1 MNLKSLAKASR
12 QMLNR
17 NASKI
22 LAGFAIGAG
31 VMAVGFAIEA
41 TPKAMILLEEK
52 KAELGVEKLD
62 VKTIVKTA
70 GPVYIPTVVSM
81 GLSTA
86 CTIGALKVKSQQ
98 NAALAAACTLSETAL
113 RTYQNKVVET
123 IGAEKEQEIREA
135 VALDKMAKSPEPAV
149 IPNAKGVKTDDI
161 SYDQRVKCWE
171 SLSGNYFWTTR
182 NAIERAI
189 NGVNKQ
195 LLSDFRVTENDL
207 FDYLGILNSAFSIAL
222 WGEDR
227 SRGGSNNYYGNN
239 RGQRNSYDGYYQGSQ
254 NNRPNPPP
262 VRRSLQNLDFESR
275 GDAEDTLA
283 GLRDA
288 LYRYRQVSVGDL
300 WDLMGVTNDST
311 DYNYGWYNLDDAFIK
326 GIPGGFRLILPHT
339 VPLR

>member
-1 MNLKSLAKASR
+1 
-12 QMLNR
+12 MLNR

-62 VKTIVKTA
+62 AKTIVKTA

-123 IGAEKEQEIREA
+123 IGAEKEQEICEA

-149 IPNAKGVKTDDI
+149 IPNAKGVKMDDI

-207 FDYLGILNSAFSIAL
+207 FDYLGM
-222 WGEDR
+222 EH
-227 SRGGSNNYYGNN
+227 N
-239 RGQRNSYDGYYQGSQ
+239 RN
-254 NNRPNPPP
+254 
-262 VRRSLQNLDFESR
+262 
-275 GDAEDTLA
+275 
-283 GLRDA
+283 
-288 LYRYRQVSVGDL
+288 GDL
-300 WDLMGVTNDST
+300 LGWDT
-311 DYNYGWYNLDDAFIK
+311 DTTMEVETFYASKLDEDGMPCLVLDYRTPPK
-326 GIPGGFRLILPHT
+326 WLGY
-339 VPLR
+339 

>member
-1 MNLKSLAKASR
+1 MNLKSFAKVGR

-17 NASKI
+17 NASKL

-62 VKTIVKTA
+62 AKTIVKTA

-135 VALDKMAKSPEPAV
+135 VALDKMAKSPEPEKIRMAT
-149 IPNAKGVKTDDI
+149 PKCGSEPDDAG
-161 SYDQRVKCWE
+161 YNKLVKCWE
-171 SLSGNYFWTTR
+171 SLSAQYFYTTQ
-182 NAIERAI
+182 AQLERAV

-195 LLSDFRVTENDL
+195 LLSDFRVTESDL
-207 FDYLGILNSAFSIAL
+207 FDYLGLEHGHNS
-222 WGEDR
+222 D
-227 SRGGSNNYYGNN
+227 
-239 RGQRNSYDGYYQGSQ
+239 
-254 NNRPNPPP
+254 
-262 VRRSLQNLDFESR
+262 SL
-275 GDAEDTLA
+275 GWDT
-283 GLRDA
+283 DTTMEIQTF
-288 LYRYRQVSVGDL
+288 YS
-300 WDLMGVTNDST
+300 SK
-311 DYNYGWYNLDDAFIK
+311 LDDN
-326 GIPGGFRLILPHT
+326 GLPCLVLDYRT
-339 VPLR
+339 PPKWLGY